1 MWRWPGGL
9 RLSIFNLLGIGFGYD
24 GLSVFWWRDG
34 RGERTAG
41 FLPSEEGASLLF
53 SGFDNVLS
61 QMSAGERWLVLMR
74 HFCGSNFFPAVDDTS
89 LCG

>member
-1 MWRWPGGL
+1 ML
-9 RLSIFNLLGIGFGYD
+9 KLSIFNLGLGFGYD
-24 GLSVFWWRDG
+24 GLSVFRWRGG

-41 FLPSEEGASLLF
+41 FLPSEEEASPLF

-61 QMSAGERWLVLMR
+61 QMSAGETWMVLM
-74 HFCGSNFFPAVDDTS
+74 HHCCGSNFFKAVGDTS